1 MSKPIDR
8 IQGLRKATMGFG
20 IERFWS
26 KPHRA
31 RGVNGWGR
39 AKPGWFGIAAG
50 TVPMPDC
57 WQGQMAKSSVETHL
71 VVSHIRVRMTQD
83 SAGKPRRVT
92 I

>member
-20 IERFWS
+20 IEQFWP
-26 KPHRA
+26 KPNRA
-31 RGVNGWGR
+31 RSVDSWCG

-57 WQGQMAKSSVETHL
+57 WQGQMAKSSTEMPSLAPIV
-71 VVSHIRVRMTQD
+71 RVRIAQD
-83 SAGKPRRVT
+83 SAGKPRRVRV
-92 I
+92 